1 MTEEE
6 RIHNLQG
13 FGYSTEEA
21 RFLGI
26 VALHSG
32 YFVRRQFDAAIG
44 VERGKRTSAF
54 VEKLLARG
62 HARRYTFEHNRQVF
76 QLQYK
81 PFYEAVGDEHS
92 RNRREHQPQTIKA
105 RLMGLDFVQAN
116 PHCCFFATEQQKMA
130 SLGRLAGVPRDV
142 LPAKVYAAHNGGS
155 AIRRYFVDRF
165 PVFVKPSPN
174 RSSPCFGFA
183 FIDSGFD
190 TTSAFVTYLRHY
202 KGLFQAIGEFD
213 LVYAGTRRALFG
225 TAEKTFHRVLSG
237 LGGQSLTPRDLC
249 RLLAYFHDWNL
260 FERGQ
265 SRVLSLERMNS
276 LREDRAEFGS
286 PFHDGLFDLWK
297 KGGERAVRTEIG
309 IRNVCQGRFS
319 RHVFPFDYDL
329 FGALEVAS

>member
-6 RIHNLQG
+6 RFHNLEG
-13 FGYSTEEA
+13 FGYSPEEA

-54 VEKLLARG
+54 VEILLARG

-76 QLQYK
+76 HLQYK

-116 PHCCFFATEQQKMA
+116 PDCSFLATEQQKIA
-130 SLGRLAGVPRDV
+130 SLERLVPRAV
-142 LPAKVYAAHNGGS
+142 LPAKVYAAQNGGS
-155 AIRRYFVDRF
+155 AVRRYFVDRF
-165 PVFVKPSPN
+165 PVFVRPSPN

-183 FIDSGFD
+183 YIDSGFN
-190 TTSAFVTYLRHY
+190 TNSAFLTYLRHY
-202 KGLFQAIGEFD
+202 KGLFQTIGEFH
-213 LVYAGTRRALFG
+213 LVYAGTHRALFG
-225 TAEKTFHRVLSG
+225 TAEKTFHRVLTG
-237 LGGQSLTPRDLC
+237 LGGQSLTPGDLC
-249 RLLAYFHDWNL
+249 RLLTYFHDWNL

-265 SRVLSLERMNS
+265 SRGLSLERMNS
-276 LREDRAEFGS
+276 LREDRAEFAS
-286 PFHDGLFDLWK
+286 PFHEGLFDVWK
-297 KGGERAVRTEIG
+297 KGGEPAVRTEIG
-309 IRNVCQGRFS
+309 IKNVCQGRFS
-319 RHVFPFDYDL
+319 RHVFPFDYDWC
-329 FGALEVAS
+329 GALEVAS

>member
-32 YFVRRQFDAAIG
+32 YFVRRQFEAAIA

-62 HARRYTFEHNRQVF
+62 HARRYTFEHNRQVL

-81 PFYEAVGDEHS
+81 PFYEGVGDEHS
-92 RNRREHQPQTIKA
+92 RNRREHQPQTIKS
-105 RLMGLDFVQAN
+105 RLMALDFVQAN
-116 PHCCFFATEQQKMA
+116 PDRYFLATEEQKIA
-130 SLGRLAGVPRDV
+130 SLERLVPKEV
-142 LPAKVYAAHNGGS
+142 LPAKVYAAHKGGS

-165 PVFVKPSPN
+165 PVFVKPSQN
-174 RSSPCFGFA
+174 RSLPCFGFA
-183 FIDSGFD
+183 YIDSGFN

-237 LGGQSLTPRDLC
+237 LGGQSLTPLDLC
-249 RLLAYFHDWNL
+249 RLLAYFHDWDL

-265 SRVLSLERMNS
+265 SRVLSVERMNS

-286 PFHDGLFDLWK
+286 PLHDGLFDLWK
-297 KGGERAVRTEIG
+297 KGGASAVRTEIG
-309 IRNVCQGRFS
+309 AKNFCQGRFL
-319 RHVFPFDYDL
+319 RHVFPFDYDW
-329 FGALEVAS
+329 FGALEGAL

>member
-13 FGYSTEEA
+13 FGYSMEQA

-44 VERGKRTSAF
+44 VERGKRTSVF

-92 RNRREHQPQTIKA
+92 RNRRGHQPQTIKA

-116 PHCCFFATEQQKMA
+116 PDSDFLATEQQKVA
-130 SLGRLAGVPRDV
+130 SLERLVPRDV

-183 FIDSGFD
+183 YIDSGFE

-213 LVYAGTRRALFG
+213 LVYAGTHRALFG

-237 LGGQSLTPRDLC
+237 LGGQSLTPRDVC
-249 RLLAYFHDWNL
+249 RLLAYFHDWDL

-297 KGGERAVRTEIG
+297 KGGAPAVRTEIG
-309 IRNVCQGRFS
+309 IKNVCQGRFS
-319 RHVFPFDYDL
+319 RHVFPFDYDW